1 MRFVLYGRSAIPV
14 WLTAYHKP
22 ALANLSNNGLL
33 PKSIREDVAL
43 SFLKE
48 KLPQV
53 PPPYQLS
60 AAEWRGGPKLGIEV
74 RTTQRALPEHSFHC
88 LDHGLFIPSP
98 ELCLLEVARTAS
110 MPELIMLGSA
120 LCGAFVID
128 PSRKSGLGQR
138 KPLAT
143 KESIGAF
150 VEACAGHR
158 GVENLRRATAFLKEG
173 AASPPE
179 VFLNMAL
186 TLPGRLGGFGLT
198 RCVANKAIKLSK
210 RAASIAERS
219 TVVPD
224 LLWDEA
230 RVAVEYDSNSEHL
243 SPAQVTRDAKK
254 RMALEADGYTVIT
267 VTTSQLA
274 QIKPMEDVA
283 SEIARRAGT
292 RRRTRSVNYRNRQ
305 AELFSTSR
313 TLSDWINLDWARE
326 KREGR
331 G

>member
-1 MRFVLYGRSAIPV
+1 MRFVLYGRSAVAV
-14 WLTAYHKP
+14 WLTTYHKP
-22 ALANLSNNGLL
+22 AFAELSNDELL
-33 PKSIREDVAL
+33 PKTVREDLAL
-43 SFLKE
+43 PFLK
-48 KLPQV
+48 KNLPQI
-53 PPPYQLS
+53 PLPYQLS
-60 AAEWRGGPKLGIEV
+60 AAKWRGGQKLGIEV
-74 RTTQRALPEHSFHC
+74 RTTQRALPKHSFHC
-88 LDHGLFIPSP
+88 LDHGLFVPSP

-120 LCGAFVID
+120 LCGAFVLD

-138 KPLAT
+138 KPFAT
-143 KESIGAF
+143 RESIVAF
-150 VEACAGHR
+150 AEACAGHR
-158 GVENLRRATAFLKEG
+158 GVENLRRAMVFLKEG

-198 RCVANKAIKLSK
+198 RCVSNKAIKLSK

-243 SPAQVTRDAKK
+243 SPIQVTRDAKK

-274 QIKPMEDVA
+274 QVKPMEDIA

-292 RRRTRSVNYRNRQ
+292 RRRTRSVNYRNKQ
-305 AELFSTSR
+305 AELFSTSW
-313 TLSDWINLDWARE
+313 TLSNWINLDWIRE
-326 KREGR
+326 KREGSS
-331 G
+331 